1 MKTTKSPSLV
11 PLVPL
16 VPAKNTSGRL
26 QHVPQSFRQNRAFVA
41 GQPVGSK
48 MRPIVVLVVL
58 VEAALPR
65 VWDPK
70 FDRLHAICLHIS
82 QVPKRMFRIGTSAFN
97 SHESH
102 ADPTTKHPA
111 QKFYIIPLNIH
122 GLLLSNALQYRM
134 TLSTERLSITWCLI
148 RHSMLNAVLRFIPS
162 HVKTQ
167 RTSQSS

>member
-1 MKTTKSPSLV
+1 MKASYCNPIFLMKTTKSPSLV

-102 ADPTTKHPA
+102 ADPTTARRSVNHL
-111 QKFYIIPLNIH
+111 QDSESIPK
-122 GLLLSNALQYRM
+122 GLGHVPSGLREIALDQLR
-134 TLSTERLSITWCLI
+134 TVCWVFRL
-148 RHSMLNAVLRFIPS
+148 F
-162 HVKTQ
+162 
-167 RTSQSS
+167 